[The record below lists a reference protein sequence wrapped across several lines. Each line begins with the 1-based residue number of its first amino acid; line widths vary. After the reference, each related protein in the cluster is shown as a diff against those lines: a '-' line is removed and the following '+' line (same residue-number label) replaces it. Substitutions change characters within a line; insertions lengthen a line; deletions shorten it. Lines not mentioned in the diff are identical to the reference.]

1 MSNYSVNSVV
11 REMLNRIFGDVHA
24 KFCNFQLIA
33 ERIQIPV
40 RNFLLRFIYRIDVS
54 LSTTTNGNRSSN
66 SGKNNKNVIGKRK
79 TKVIDN
85 QTNKMSSTSPNTT
98 SGQQQKCICQMVQ
111 RTTIK
116 WLSYD
121 DICTKLSSTMTI
133 LESMNNTTGIGG
145 GGGGSS
151 SLLNIRTN
159 TTTATTIINNNLLGP
174 EPKYILEQQF
184 GLLKKQVQKKQ
195 ISSSSS
201 SSTPTPPNNDVEC
214 KNDNDDQMNS
224 DEDDENDD
232 DDDDDDDYPSKYY
245 SLGWNEVKLFN
256 DDDDDDDDQK
266 ENDVHH
272 EEKPPQP
279 SLTNNVNL
287 NDNNNTTT
295 IHHHTNNERI
305 KFGQIIKPSTIK
317 LIQCHHHH
325 HHHHQSNNE
334 IFIKQKNN
342 TIISGRREE
351 IISLYNEFLL
361 QCYPSRYMTII
372 SFKLFMEKILST
384 QLTNERIVQYFR
396 SFDRQQLSY
405 LNFNNLLLGLLI
417 VGRPFACCP
426 SSQSSKECCC
436 PCRQLKYR
444 LLFHYYSSSSKIL
457 DLNDMNKMIIDYKRK
472 TKNFLP
478 PRYSGEKIIN
488 GNPNNNNNNSSNDN
502 NESMPQNRQQLEER
516 FRSQSQIPME
526 LTFKQFYHHIQN
538 GQLFRLLFGLDN
550 NMNVEE
556 YFDKIIRINIEID
569 DLILPLWR
577 PLTSTSQWI
586 ALQSSTQSTLRCY
599 SCKRTRYY
607 LSTYFHTLSEIG
619 EVTEVNRLDI
629 ENISPSAIN
638 GVGVMTTTTTATNAQ
653 NVARQFRQD
662 MQENEI
668 HVLAND
674 LINRLTKIGSFL
686 FDSSND
692 NEIVNVDQLTLLEN
706 WFYKEKIEMINNL
719 KMICQK
725 AEEIFALE
733 PRLLNISSP
742 CYIMGDIHGNLK
754 DLLLYSQLLWKSTP
768 FINQGRYLFLG
779 DYVDRGQYGVECI
792 IYLFCMKILAPQN
805 FLILRGNHEIRD
817 IQQQFSFYGECCTRF
832 ELELWDSI
840 NRAMDRLP
848 ITAIIDGRLFCAHG
862 GIPITITTLEQI
874 RSVPKRIENPL
885 YSSFETWEILW
896 NDPVS
901 GGELAKIVEFEKD
914 NYERGF
920 VQNTRRGTA
929 FQYTEWAVD
938 RFCQRNQI
946 EYIIRAHE
954 VYHEGFHFDHR
965 GKTMTIFSSSNYSE
979 LTNRSAV
986 VFIDRERIRIVQVK
1000 NE

>member
-1 MSNYSVNSVV
+1 MESKENYGSKNKLISPPPKYIRSTPYRFRESSPNRIRSPPKSPTKRRKTSPLSPRQQQQQQSPPQRIITPIKVKRPSDKYSYLDDICCIALICNEHQRIGLLDIPQKGLFFPSLSCRMSNYSVNSVV
-11 REMLNRIFGDVHA
+11 REMLNP
-24 KFCNFQLIA
+24 

-184 GLLKKQVQKKQ
+184 GLLKKQ
-195 ISSSSS
+195 
-201 SSTPTPPNNDVEC
+201 
-214 KNDNDDQMNS
+214 
-224 DEDDENDD
+224 
-232 DDDDDDDYPSKYY
+232 
-245 SLGWNEVKLFN
+245 
-256 DDDDDDDDQK
+256 
-266 ENDVHH
+266 
-272 EEKPPQP
+272 
-279 SLTNNVNL
+279 
-287 NDNNNTTT
+287 
-295 IHHHTNNERI
+295 
-305 KFGQIIKPSTIK
+305 
-317 LIQCHHHH
+317 
-325 HHHHQSNNE
+325 
-334 IFIKQKNN
+334 QKNN

-384 QLTNERIVQYFR
+384 PLTNERIVQYFR

-488 GNPNNNNNNSSNDN
+488 GNPNNNNNNSSSNDN

-638 GVGVMTTTTTATNAQ
+638 GVGVMTTTTTAANAQ

>member
-1 MSNYSVNSVV
+1 M
-11 REMLNRIFGDVHA
+11 
-24 KFCNFQLIA
+24 
-33 ERIQIPV
+33 
-40 RNFLLRFIYRIDVS
+40 
-54 LSTTTNGNRSSN
+54 
-66 SGKNNKNVIGKRK
+66 
-79 TKVIDN
+79 
-85 QTNKMSSTSPNTT
+85 
-98 SGQQQKCICQMVQ
+98 
-111 RTTIK
+111 
-116 WLSYD
+116 
-121 DICTKLSSTMTI
+121 
-133 LESMNNTTGIGG
+133 
-145 GGGGSS
+145 
-151 SLLNIRTN
+151 
-159 TTTATTIINNNLLGP
+159 
-174 EPKYILEQQF
+174 
-184 GLLKKQVQKKQ
+184 
-195 ISSSSS
+195 
-201 SSTPTPPNNDVEC
+201 
-214 KNDNDDQMNS
+214 
-224 DEDDENDD
+224 
-232 DDDDDDDYPSKYY
+232 
-245 SLGWNEVKLFN
+245 
-256 DDDDDDDDQK
+256 
-266 ENDVHH
+266 
-272 EEKPPQP
+272 
-279 SLTNNVNL
+279 
-287 NDNNNTTT
+287 
-295 IHHHTNNERI
+295 
-305 KFGQIIKPSTIK
+305 
-317 LIQCHHHH
+317 
-325 HHHHQSNNE
+325 
-334 IFIKQKNN
+334 
-342 TIISGRREE
+342 
-351 IISLYNEFLL
+351 
-361 QCYPSRYMTII
+361 
-372 SFKLFMEKILST
+372 
-384 QLTNERIVQYFR
+384 
-396 SFDRQQLSY
+396 
-405 LNFNNLLLGLLI
+405 I

-733 PRLLNISSP
+733 PRLLNVCFEHFWKKNFRKEFFFIIIKILYPQYILCKYVNTRTQFFVLFYSLFPCFGIYHTCIISFFLIFFTSLLMISFFF
-742 CYIMGDIHGNLK
+742 YSI
-754 DLLLYSQLLWKSTP
+754 DLDFITMLY
-768 FINQGRYLFLG
+768 NGRY
-779 DYVDRGQYGVECI
+779 
-792 IYLFCMKILAPQN
+792 
-805 FLILRGNHEIRD
+805 
-817 IQQQFSFYGECCTRF
+817 
-832 ELELWDSI
+832 
-840 NRAMDRLP
+840 
-848 ITAIIDGRLFCAHG
+848 
-862 GIPITITTLEQI
+862 
-874 RSVPKRIENPL
+874 
-885 YSSFETWEILW
+885 TW
-896 NDPVS
+896 
-901 GGELAKIVEFEKD
+901 
-914 NYERGF
+914 
-920 VQNTRRGTA
+920 
-929 FQYTEWAVD
+929 
-938 RFCQRNQI
+938 
-946 EYIIRAHE
+946 
-954 VYHEGFHFDHR
+954 
-965 GKTMTIFSSSNYSE
+965 
-979 LTNRSAV
+979 
-986 VFIDRERIRIVQVK
+986 
-1000 NE
+1000 